1 MKALTSRHRACL
13 YWASQGKTS
22 WEIGQI
28 LGITERTVNFHFGK
42 LYDLLGVRTRQAAIT
57 AAVQRQLLDLDQ
69 VPMTGLK
76 LPDITATTPESIQ
89 PSLFQ

>member
-1 MKALTSRHRACL
+1 MVKLTSRHRACL

-42 LYDLLGVRTRQAAIT
+42 LYDLLGVHTRQAAIT
-57 AAVQRQLLDLDQ
+57 AAVQRQLLDLNQ
-69 VPMTGLK
+69 VPIPGLTHPQT
-76 LPDITATTPESIQ
+76 LTIPDSIQ

>member
-1 MKALTSRHRACL
+1 MIKLSARHRACL

-28 LGITERTVNFHFGK
+28 LGIKERTVNFHFGK
-42 LYDLLGVRTRQAAIT
+42 LYGLLGVQTRQAAIT

-69 VPMTGLK
+69 IPITGLA
-76 LPDITATTPESIQ
+76 PPNTGQAIPEDIQ
-89 PSLFQ
+89 PSLF